1 MRPVRAVSDLVYCV
15 KGSSFRF
22 DSVHRYGAFQ
32 ESNRKSN
39 SNQDQGRQKVRQW
52 YKTGRRAGRFRCW
65 KALRP

>member
-39 SNQDQGRQKVRQW
+39 SNQDIVNFKSELNQT
-52 YKTGRRAGRFRCW
+52 KT
-65 KALRP
+65 K